1 MAEALATGTDLSEA
15 LAATSRGRLIGPE
28 DTEYDTARKLFN
40 GMIDKRPRLI
50 AQCVDAADV
59 IAAVNVARDTGL
71 DVAVRCGAHN
81 GPGLGS
87 VDDGLVIDLSA
98 LRGVVVDPTA
108 RISHV
113 LGGTL
118 LGEVDHATHAF
129 GLAAP
134 FGIISTTGVGG
145 LTLGG
150 GVGHLSRKL
159 GLSIDNLVEA
169 DVVLADGSFVTA
181 NEDQHPELLWAL
193 RGGGGNFG
201 VVTRFAFRL
210 SPISTVVA
218 GPTLWPLDRSGEILE
233 WYREFIP
240 NAPEDLNGFFAFLT
254 VPPGPPF
261 PEELHLQKVCGVVWC
276 WTGDPAEADA
286 ALAPVRELQPLL
298 DGIQPVP
305 LPALNSAFDA
315 IYPHGDQ
322 WYWRADVVTEIPD
335 EAVHAHARFGEQLP
349 TWKSTMH
356 LYPIDGAAKRRGGD
370 ETAWAH
376 RDGGWVQVMVG
387 VDPDPANAELLKDW
401 CVSYWE
407 ALHPYSAGGSYVN
420 MMMEEGDD
428 RVRATYG
435 GNYERLARVKSEYDP
450 DNLFHVNQ
458 NIRPS

>member
-1 MAEALATGTDLSEA
+1 MAGAVAADVELAEALGAGF
-15 LAATSRGRLIGPE
+15 RGRLIATDDPDYE
-28 DTEYDTARKLFN
+28 NARKLFN
-40 GMIDKRPRLI
+40 AMIDKRPRLI
-50 AQCVDAADV
+50 AQAVDAADV
-59 IAAVNVARDTGL
+59 IAAVNGAREDGL
-71 DVAVRCGAHN
+71 DVAVRGGAHN
-81 GPGLGS
+81 GPGLSS

-98 LRGVVVDPTA
+98 MRGVVVDPNT
-108 RISHV
+108 RIAQV

-118 LGEVDHATHAF
+118 LGEVDHATQPF

-150 GVGHLSRKL
+150 GVGHMTRKL

-181 NEDQHPELLWAL
+181 NEDQHSDLFWAL

-210 SPISTVVA
+210 SPVSDVVA
-218 GPTLWPLDRSGEILE
+218 GPTLFPIERSEEILS

-240 NAPEDLNGFFAFLT
+240 NAPEELNGFFAFMS

-261 PEELHLQKVCGVVWC
+261 PEELHLQKVCAIVWC
-276 WTGDPAEADA
+276 WSGAPEEADE
-286 ALAPVRELQPLL
+286 ALAEVRALQPML
-298 DGIQPVP
+298 DGIQPMP
-305 LPALNSAFDA
+305 LAVLNSAFDGV
-315 IYPHGDQ
+315 YPHGDQ
-322 WYWRADVVTEIPD
+322 WYWRSDVVSEIPD
-335 EAVHAHARFGEQLP
+335 EAVAAHVEFGETLP

-356 LYPIDGAAKRRGGD
+356 MYPIDGAVTRVGAD
-370 ETAWAH
+370 ETAWTE

-387 VDPDPANAELLKDW
+387 VDPDPANRDLVRDW

-407 ALHPYSAGGSYVN
+407 TLHPYSTGGSYVN

-435 GNYERLARVKSEYDP
+435 ANYDRLAQIKAEYDP
-450 DNLFHVNQ
+450 GNLFHVNQ
-458 NIRPS
+458 NIKPA

>member
-1 MAEALATGTDLSEA
+1 MAGVAAVDIELAETLRAGF
-15 LAATSRGRLIGPE
+15 RGRMIGSDDP
-28 DTEYDTARKLFN
+28 EYDDARKLFN
-40 GMIDKRPRLI
+40 AMIDKRPRLI

-59 IAAVNVARDTGL
+59 IAAVNVARDAGL

-98 LRGVVVDPTA
+98 LRGVIVDPDA
-108 RISHV
+108 RIAHV

-118 LGEVDHATHAF
+118 LGEVDHATQPF

-150 GVGHLSRKL
+150 GVGHLTRKL

-181 NEDQHPELLWAL
+181 NEEQHPDLFWAL

-201 VVTRFAFRL
+201 VVTRFAFTL
-210 SPISTVVA
+210 SPVSTVVA
-218 GPTLWPLDRSGEILE
+218 GPTLFPLERSAEILS

-240 NAPEDLNGFFAFLT
+240 NAPEELNGFFAFLT

-261 PEELHLQKVCGVVWC
+261 PEELHLQKVCAVVWC
-276 WTGDPAEADA
+276 WAGAPEEADG
-286 ALAPVRELQPLL
+286 ALAEVRGLQPLL
-298 DGIQPVP
+298 DGIQPMP
-305 LPALNSAFDA
+305 LSVLNSAFDA
-315 IYPHGDQ
+315 LYPHGDQ

-335 EAVHAHARFGEQLP
+335 EAIAAHVQFGETLP

-356 LYPIDGAAKRRGGD
+356 LYPIDGAATRVRSD
-370 ETAWAH
+370 ETAWTE

-387 VDPDPANAELLKDW
+387 VDPEPANRDLLRDW

-407 ALHPYSAGGSYVN
+407 TLHPYSAGGSYVN
-420 MMMEEGDD
+420 MMMEEGDV
-428 RVRATYG
+428 RVRTTYG
-435 GNYERLARVKSEYDP
+435 ANYDRLAQIKAEYDP
-450 DNLFHVNQ
+450 GNLFHVNQ
-458 NIRPS
+458 NIKPA

>member
-1 MAEALATGTDLSEA
+1 
-15 LAATSRGRLIGPE
+15 
-28 DTEYDTARKLFN
+28 
-40 GMIDKRPRLI
+40 
-50 AQCVDAADV
+50 
-59 IAAVNVARDTGL
+59 
-71 DVAVRCGAHN
+71 
-81 GPGLGS
+81 
-87 VDDGLVIDLSA
+87 
-98 LRGVVVDPTA
+98 
-108 RISHV
+108 V

-118 LGEVDHATHAF
+118 LGEVDHATQPF

-150 GVGHLSRKL
+150 GVGHMTRKL
-159 GLSIDNLVEA
+159 GLSIDNLAEA

-181 NEDQHPELLWAL
+181 SEDRHPDLFWAL

-210 SPISTVVA
+210 SPVSEVIA
-218 GPTLWPLDRSGEILE
+218 GPTLFPIERSAEILS

-240 NAPEDLNGFFAFLT
+240 DAPPELNGFFAFMT

-261 PEELHLQKVCGVVWC
+261 PEELHLQKVCAIVWC
-276 WTGDPAEADA
+276 WAGVPEEADE
-286 ALAPVRELQPLL
+286 ALAEVRALQPLL
-298 DGIQPVP
+298 DGIQPMP
-305 LPALNSAFDA
+305 LAVLNSAFDGV
-315 IYPHGDQ
+315 YPHGDQ
-322 WYWRADVVTEIPD
+322 WYWRSDVVSEIPD
-335 EAVHAHARFGEQLP
+335 EAVAAHVEFGETLP

-356 LYPIDGAAKRRGGD
+356 LYPIDGAVTRMGSD
-370 ETAWAH
+370 ETAWTK

-387 VDPDPANAELLKDW
+387 VDPEPANRDLVKDW

-435 GNYERLARVKSEYDP
+435 ANYDRLAQVKAEYDP
-450 DNLFHVNQ
+450 GNLFHVNQ
-458 NIRPS
+458 NIKPA